1 MGIKFLHTSDWQ
13 IGRAFGRFD
22 ERIASVLEA
31 ARLEAI
37 DRIAA
42 IAVLGGAHHVLVAGD
57 IYDSPDLAA
66 KSLRQVLE
74 RMKQRSD
81 VTWWLLPGN
90 HDPARPGGIWDRVA
104 TLGMPGNVVALTE
117 PGVRE
122 LAAGVFLLSAPLVSR
137 AVARDPTVWMDECVT
152 PDGAVRIGI
161 AHGSITRFGSGGDD
175 GVIDPGRAQA
185 ARLDYLALGDWHGTT
200 QVNGRTWYSG
210 TPEPDRFRDNAP
222 GHVLAVSIAGPGAMP
237 DIAIHRTARFDWVAE
252 RHEIGDVA
260 LLEGIEQGLMARGA
274 LQDTLVQLTLT
285 GRLPASAQGA
295 LADWHDRLDAR
306 VRYLE
311 LDTSGLALT
320 MGADDYA
327 TLGDDPALREVAAR
341 LARFADDAASPK
353 REAAKLAIAKLFAL
367 TRRGRPT
374 ASREAAE

>member
-1 MGIKFLHTSDWQ
+1 MGIKFVHTSDWQ
-13 IGRAFGRFD
+13 IGRAFRNFD
-22 ERIASVLEA
+22 ERVASVLEA
-31 ARLEAI
+31 ARLEVV

-42 IAVLGGAHHVLVAGD
+42 VAVSGGAQHVLVAGD

-66 KSLRQVLE
+66 RTLRQVLE
-74 RMKQRSD
+74 RMKQRTD
-81 VTWWLLPGN
+81 VSWWLLPGN

-104 TLGMPGNVVALTE
+104 ALGVPGNVVALTE

-122 LAAGVFLLSAPLVSR
+122 MAAGVYLLSAPLVSR
-137 AVARDPTVWMDECVT
+137 AVARDLTAWMDDCVT
-152 PDGAVRIGI
+152 PDGAIRIGI

-200 QVNGRTWYSG
+200 QVNARTWYSG

-222 GHVLAVSIAGPGAMP
+222 GHVLAVSIAGFGAVP
-237 DIAIHRTARFDWVAE
+237 DVVLERTARFEWVGE

-260 LLEGIEQGLMARGA
+260 ALAGIEQGLLARGR

-295 LADWHDRLDAR
+295 LADWHDGLDAR

-320 MGADDYA
+320 MGEEDYA
-327 TLGDDPALREVAAR
+327 SLGDDAALREVAAR
-341 LARFADDAASPK
+341 LARLADDVASPK
-353 REAAKLAIAKLFAL
+353 QEAAKLALAKLFAL
-367 TRRGRPT
+367 TRRVRQT

>member
-1 MGIKFLHTSDWQ
+1 MGIKFVHTSDWQ
-13 IGRAFGRFD
+13 IGRAFRNFD
-22 ERIASVLEA
+22 ERVASVLEA
-31 ARLEAI
+31 ARLEVV

-42 IAVLGGAHHVLVAGD
+42 VAVSGGAQHVLVAGD

-66 KSLRQVLE
+66 RTLRQVLE
-74 RMKQRSD
+74 RMKQRTD
-81 VTWWLLPGN
+81 VSWWLLPGN

-104 TLGMPGNVVALTE
+104 ALGVPGNVVALTE

-122 LAAGVFLLSAPLVSR
+122 MAAGVYLLSAPLVSR
-137 AVARDPTVWMDECVT
+137 AVARDPTAWMDDCVT
-152 PDGAVRIGI
+152 PDGAIRIGI

-200 QVNGRTWYSG
+200 QVNARTWYSG

-222 GHVLAVSIAGPGAMP
+222 GHVLAVSIAGFGAVP
-237 DIAIHRTARFDWVAE
+237 DVVLERTARFEWVGE

-260 LLEGIEQGLMARGA
+260 ALAGIEQGLLARGR

-295 LADWHDRLDAR
+295 LADWHDGLDAR

-320 MGADDYA
+320 MGEEDYA
-327 TLGDDPALREVAAR
+327 SLGDDAALREVAAR
-341 LARFADDAASPK
+341 LARLADDVASPK
-353 REAAKLAIAKLFAL
+353 QEAAKLALAKLFAL
-367 TRRGRPT
+367 TRRVRQT